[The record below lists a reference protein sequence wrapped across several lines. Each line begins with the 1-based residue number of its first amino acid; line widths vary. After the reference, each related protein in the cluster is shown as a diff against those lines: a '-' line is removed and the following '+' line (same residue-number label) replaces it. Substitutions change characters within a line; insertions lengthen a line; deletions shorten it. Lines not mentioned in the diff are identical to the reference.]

1 MTEIAQFLP
10 RDKQDT
16 PGVLGVSRDYR
27 LRWMDFDRYERILP
41 FAIMDIFQ
49 DVALHQ
55 SEEMGIGYEDMMA
68 HRVFWAIIRQKIEI
82 VRQPGHYQMVTA
94 RTWPHSLSRFSFMR
108 DNSLRDADGNLLAKC
123 SAEYV
128 LMNIDTRKFVKV
140 TDILHNDYVFDDAR
154 AFEGKLRKLPDF
166 EPDEAGMHTIVPSY
180 SDVDK
185 NGHVNN
191 ALYARYV
198 MDALAPDEALSLRTF
213 QIDYRHEVLEGVPLT
228 MCTRWEG
235 TTARVKGVRQDGEI
249 AFACVLEF
257 EAAQ

>member
-1 MTEIAQFLP
+1 MSELALFLP

-16 PGVLGVSRDYR
+16 PGVPGLSRDYR
-27 LRWMDFDRYERILP
+27 LRWMDFDRYEHIQP
-41 FAIMDIFQ
+41 FAVMDIFQ

-55 SEEMGIGYEDMMA
+55 SEEMGIGYEDMME

-108 DNSLRDADGNLLAKC
+108 DNSMRDEEGNLLAKC

-140 TDILHNDYVFDDAR
+140 TDVLHREYAFDDAR

-166 EPDEAGMHTIVPSY
+166 EADEAGMRTVVPSY

-185 NGHVNN
+185 NGHANN

-198 MDALAPDEALSLRTF
+198 MDALAPDESLSLRTF
-213 QIDYRHEVLEGVPLT
+213 QIDYRHEVLEDDPLT
-228 MCTRWEG
+228 LYTHWDG
-235 TTARVKGVRQDGEI
+235 ATAKVKGVRSDGET
-249 AFACVLEF
+249 AFACVCTF
-257 EAAQ
+257 DAQ

>member
-1 MTEIAQFLP
+1 MSEIALSLP
-10 RDKQDT
+10 RDKQDP
-16 PGVLGVSRDYR
+16 PGVLGLSRDYR
-27 LRWMDFDRYERILP
+27 LRWMDFDRHERIQP

-55 SEEMGIGYEDMMA
+55 SEDMGIGYEAMME

-94 RTWPHSLSRFSFMR
+94 RTWPHSLMRFSFMR
-108 DNSLRDADGNLLAKC
+108 DNSLRDEEGTLLAKC

-140 TDILHNDYVFDDAR
+140 TDVLHGEYSFDEAR
-154 AFEGKLRKLPDF
+154 AFEGKLRKLPGFDM
-166 EPDEAGMHTIVPSY
+166 EGAGTHTVVPGY

-191 ALYARYV
+191 ALYARYA
-198 MDALAPDEALSLRTF
+198 MDALAPDESLSLRTF
-213 QIDYRHEVLEGVPLT
+213 QIDYRHEVLEGAPLT
-228 MCTRWEG
+228 MRTRWDG
-235 TTARVKGVRQDGEI
+235 TTAQLIGMGPDGET
-249 AFACVLEF
+249 AFACVCTF
-257 EAAQ
+257 DGQ